1 MSSFTPINSAVFV
14 SITAAS
20 SRVISSFG
28 ANSVSE
34 RPFIIPEFAR
44 KATSASSVSA
54 NELLTL
60 LSLISDFC
68 SSILYAKWQKS
79 IRDILAVKSLS
90 AKKFGNNPASSALIK
105 LSSAHCEWLSLTSA
119 EAPIPVVKIIDTHNA
134 PKTNF
139 FFIIKSP
146 LNFLYR

>member
-60 LSLISDFC
+60 FSLISDFVQAF
-68 SSILYAKWQKS
+68 YMPNDKKS
-79 IRDILAVKSLS
+79 IRYIS
-90 AKKFGNNPASSALIK
+90 G
-105 LSSAHCEWLSLTSA
+105 
-119 EAPIPVVKIIDTHNA
+119 
-134 PKTNF
+134 
-139 FFIIKSP
+139 
-146 LNFLYR
+146 